1 MGTPWPLVG
10 NLPSLVRG
18 NLHLVYMDFE
28 RKYGQRFKIFVGF
41 QVVLVYSDVDSIREV
56 GLRKF
61 SVFTNRDTVPS
72 TAKKFLTP
80 TIQMT
85 QKYGLLRAKDKYW
98 KGMRSTANSIFHNVE
113 THSSFCP
120 LMKETATELAERLAE
135 VKEGEAIDIW
145 RAFGDMTLDVIG
157 STVFGVRFNCVQKKG
172 ADAVK
177 AVRIVFANSGV
188 FGNNPYM
195 MLAGLLPAFF
205 TPVLKALADAFPTEG
220 MKETKWANTFIGD
233 VSDEMYDMAQQ
244 GRKDAAAEAPEGT
257 KLADAD

>member
-61 SVFTNRDTVPS
+61 SVFTNRPS
-72 TAKKFLTP
+72 PPEKVLSLLDERQRDNQT
-80 TIQMT
+80 
-85 QKYGLLRAKDKYW
+85 YGILGAKDKYW
-98 KGMRSTANSIFHNVE
+98 KGIRSTSHSIFHSVE
-113 THSSFCP
+113 TLSSFCP

-135 VKEGEAIDIW
+135 VKEGEAIYIW
-145 RAFGDMTLDVIG
+145 RAFGDMTPDAIG
-157 STVFGVRFNCVQKKG
+157 RTVFGVRFNSVQRKG

-177 AVRIVFANSGV
+177 AKDRLCKCIGV
-188 FGNNPYM
+188 WPNQSLSLFCDDGS
-195 MLAGLLPAFF
+195 F
-205 TPVLKALADAFPTEG
+205 VHDASASISRSQVPN
-220 MKETKWANTFIGD
+220 TKNERATVGHRFLG
-233 VSDEMYDMAQQ
+233 
-244 GRKDAAAEAPEGT
+244 
-257 KLADAD
+257 